1 MDAQGVPDCMRLVP
15 ALVLSC
21 CLAGCGG
28 GDDGATAPVSPP
40 PAVQPDPFVDVDR
53 AASAAFAAQGISGMG
68 LAVYDAAGN
77 KRFEKMYGSFA
88 PDQRIAIASAS
99 KLVAGLTILRLV
111 DQGFLTLDSTTGAVL
126 GWSGP
131 QGTITLRQLLSF
143 TSGLPREAPCTL
155 LVGITLADCVDSIS
169 QMTPVAAP
177 GTRFDYG
184 STHLHV
190 AARMAEVVTGQAW
203 ANVFA
208 TQLKAPLG
216 LPAEMTYYT
225 APRQGLGT
233 SNPLIAGGLR
243 ATMSEYARV
252 LQLEFNRG
260 SYQGTSLIGA
270 SLFDAQATEPFPN
283 ATIGNSPFL
292 NAGINFHYGLAAWLE
307 CPPPAVNCKVLSS
320 PGAFGFTPWVDR
332 DGGYYAVLAMEVTE
346 SQSGIVEFSVRLA
359 QDLKPLIRTVLGIG
373 GSPRSPPF
381 TQTPCRFVQN
391 ARASQTRTTR
401 DAHATRTS

>member
-1 MDAQGVPDCMRLVP
+1 MRLNVP

-28 GDDGATAPVSPP
+28 GDGGAAAPVSPP
-40 PAVQPDPFVDVDR
+40 PAAAPFDAVDR
-53 AASAAFAAQGISGMG
+53 AVSAAFAAQNISGMG
-68 LAVYDAAGN
+68 LAIYDAQGN
-77 KRFEKMYGSFA
+77 KRFEKMYGTFA

-99 KLVAGLTILRLV
+99 KMVAGLTILRLV
-111 DQGFLTLDSTTGAVL
+111 DQGFLTLDSTTSAVL
-126 GWSGP
+126 GWTGP
-131 QGTITLRQLLSF
+131 QGAITLRQLLSF

-155 LVGITLADCVDSIS
+155 LAGITLANCVDSIS
-169 QMTPVAAP
+169 LMTPLTAP

-190 AARMAEVVTGQAW
+190 AARMAEVVTGQSW
-203 ANVFA
+203 ASVFG
-208 TQLKAPLG
+208 TQLKTPLG

-225 APRQGLGT
+225 APRQALGT

-243 ATMSEYARV
+243 ATMNEYARV

-260 SYQGTSLIGA
+260 VYQGNALIGA
-270 SLFDAQATEPFPN
+270 SLFDVQATESYPN

-307 CPPPAVNCKVLSS
+307 CPPPAVNCNVLSS

-332 DGGYYAVLAMEVTE
+332 DGGYYAMLAMEVTE

-359 QDLKPLIRTVLGIG
+359 QDLKPLIRAEWGAAPI
-373 GSPRSPPF
+373 S
-381 TQTPCRFVQN
+381 
-391 ARASQTRTTR
+391 
-401 DAHATRTS
+401 